1 MSQKISSS
9 VRPHRH
15 VSSMSLVELGKA
27 DSPSSPSSAIAIL
40 SLKAAGAV
48 MTPWGSTS
56 YPNLPCVFVMKCVNF
71 FDSSHRGTLWKPS
84 FASRTVFHALQSTL
98 SACFSGGSQW

>member
-1 MSQKISSS
+1 MGLNETPALPICVRYLHVSQKISSS

-48 MTPWGSTS
+48 MTP
-56 YPNLPCVFVMKCVNF
+56 
-71 FDSSHRGTLWKPS
+71 
-84 FASRTVFHALQSTL
+84 
-98 SACFSGGSQW
+98 